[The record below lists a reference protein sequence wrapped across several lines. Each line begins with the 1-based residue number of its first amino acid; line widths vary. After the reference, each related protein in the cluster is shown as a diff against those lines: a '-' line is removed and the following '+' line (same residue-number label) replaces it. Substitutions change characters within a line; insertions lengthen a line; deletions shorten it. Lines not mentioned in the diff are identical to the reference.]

1 MHLVFDIGNSNVV
14 IALYKDNAWAHLFRY
29 ETKDG
34 QPALYYQNG
43 LSNLLFEWGVHAG
56 DIQQVTISSVVP
68 HLNDK
73 ITSAIIHSIGI
84 VPLLLSPAH
93 LKKLSFP
100 VPHVN
105 EIGTDLVANAYGAT
119 TKWGQPCI
127 VVDFGT
133 ALTFTVAHP
142 VKGIQGV
149 TIAPG
154 IKTAFSSLSSQ
165 TAQLPNV
172 GLHLPP
178 SAIGKSTPH
187 AIQAGVL
194 IGYEGLVLHLLS
206 KIKEELP
213 EPYLTV
219 ATGGISEAI
228 TFITNHFDHVYK
240 NLTIEGI
247 LKLGRELSRSST
259 HDI

>member
-1 MHLVFDIGNSNVV
+1 VHLVFDIGNSNVV
-14 IALYKDNAWAHLFRY
+14 IALHKDNAWAHLFRY
-29 ETKDG
+29 ETKDD

-43 LSNLLFEWGVHAG
+43 LSNLLFEWGVHSG

-73 ITSAIIHSIGI
+73 ITSAIIHAIGI
-84 VPLLLSPAH
+84 VPILLGPAY

-100 VPHVN
+100 IPHVN

-119 TKWGQPCI
+119 IKWGQPCI

-133 ALTFTVAHP
+133 ALTFTIAHP
-142 VKGIQGV
+142 KQGIQGV

-154 IKTAFSSLSSQ
+154 IKTAFSSLSAQ

-172 GLHLPP
+172 ALHLPP

-194 IGYEGLVLHLLS
+194 IGYEGLVLHLLG
-206 KIKEELP
+206 KIKAELP
-213 EPYLTV
+213 ETYLTV

-240 NLTIEGI
+240 NLTIDGI
-247 LKLGRELSRSST
+247 LKMGVELAKSANN
-259 HDI
+259 DI